1 MAKEYLLVD
10 GKLVKADTKLVQVPD
25 TENLNDLADENG
37 AYATQSEEVA
47 NEIEELIVKNGVIDG
62 SPKGVYASLSAL
74 QTAFPTGASGVYLT
88 SDNGHWYYW
97 NGSAWT
103 DGGVYQSS
111 EDIEQ
116 IKEDLVNVQPQWI
129 KGAKRVS
136 NNLFNKYSV
145 KDGFFVNK
153 IDGSIAK
160 NSNYCVSDYIEI
172 DPNEKYSTND
182 YFHGAWYDD
191 NKTFISG
198 FGKLSNTQSPSNARY
213 AIVDCYITVK
223 DTFMFCKGRYIEYE
237 PVKYEIEWLN
247 ENNVKVYTNNFYNSY
262 FLNMFDKNS
271 AIDNQYI
278 NENNGERLESASYF
292 RSGFIEVKPNTSY
305 SKSSNNRY
313 AIYDENK
320 VFISGGQSKN
330 FTTPQDAKYVIIS
343 DLKTKKDSMLLCES
357 EYFLD
362 GSYSPYG
369 IKVDWII
376 SNNKKSKYEG
386 KTLVCF
392 GDSITNLGYTGI
404 ITSDTGIIATN
415 VGLSSG
421 RYAYSD
427 DSNQYVNAF
436 AFHNIVDSIISGD
449 WTIPDSI
456 NGISGYET
464 QYAHIQTIKTIDFN
478 KIDFVSI
485 AYGTNDFSSATPMD
499 NPDNKYDVN
508 YFKGAMRYCIK
519 KLTEAYP
526 HLKIVIST
534 PIYRFWVNSGIVV
547 DDCKTHTIGGFL
559 LSDYNNAEIEVCK
572 ELNLPYISNLEN
584 GGINEFNR
592 LNYFDIADSLHPNN
606 KGLEMIGHRIG
617 NCILSNY

>member
-1 MAKEYLLVD
+1 MAVLENDYAAYIQTEAGEYPLRDLGALRTYQREENAGKILTVGSD
-10 GKLVKADTKLVQVPD
+10 GIVTPVEMDETLTDNTKAAPAGVV
-25 TENLNDLADENG
+25 G
-37 AYATQSEEVA
+37 
-47 NEIEELIVKNGVIDG
+47 ELK
-62 SPKGVYASLSAL
+62 S
-74 QTAFPTGASGVYLT
+74 
-88 SDNGHWYYW
+88 
-97 NGSAWT
+97 
-103 DGGVYQSS
+103 
-111 EDIEQ
+111 
-116 IKEDLVNVQPQWI
+116 DLVNVQPQWI

-136 NNLFNKYSV
+136 SNLFNKYSV
-145 KDGFFVNK
+145 KDGFYVSK
-153 IDGSIAK
+153 VDGSILE
-160 NSNYCVSDYIEI
+160 NLNYCVSDYIEI
-172 DPNEKYSTND
+172 EPNVKYSTNIS
-182 YFHGAWYDD
+182 YHGAWYDD
-191 NKTFISG
+191 NKTFISS
-198 FGKLSNTQSPSNARY
+198 FDRYNNTQSPSNARY
-213 AIVDCYITVK
+213 AIVDCYIIKK
-223 DTFMFCKGRYIEYE
+223 DNFMFCKGGYIEYE
-237 PVKYEIEWLN
+237 PFKCEIEWLN
-247 ENNVKVYTNNFYNSY
+247 KNNAKVYANDFHNSY

-278 NENNGERLESASYF
+278 NENNGELSELTSYF
-292 RSGFIEVKPNTSY
+292 RSGFIEIKPNTSY

-313 AIYDENK
+313 AIFDENK

-330 FTTPQDAKYVIIS
+330 FITPQNAKYVIIS
-343 DLKTKKDSMLLCES
+343 DTKTNKDSLLLCES

-362 GSYSPYG
+362 GSYQPYG
-369 IKVDWII
+369 IKVDWITA
-376 SNNKKSKYEG
+376 NNKKSKYDG

-392 GDSITNLGYTGI
+392 GDSITNMGYTDI

-464 QYAHIQTIKTIDFN
+464 QYAHIQTIKTIEFN

-499 NPDNKYDVN
+499 NIGNKYDVN

-534 PIYRFWVNSGIVV
+534 PIYRFWVDSGVVV
-547 DDCKTHTIGGFL
+547 DDCKTHTIGKFL

-592 LNYFDIADSLHPNN
+592 LNYFNIADGLHPNN